1 MNAPQTTINRI
12 TTGGSSPRLRVEV
25 LDPLEHAAYD
35 EMVSAHSGSVPF
47 HSRAWLRIIHDTYGH
62 RPVCFVAKNGDG
74 VRAMLPIVEVQ
85 SWITGSRGVMLPFAD
100 FCPPMACDAAAYK
113 IVFAAAVKYAQERR
127 WKYLEIR
134 GGSKLMG
141 EEARASVAFHAHILD
156 LSAGPDHLFGRL
168 EGRMRTAIRKAEKE
182 GVRVEASNAAEAIE
196 TYYALHC
203 ETRKKHGVPP
213 QPWLFFQN
221 LYSHII
227 SKGSGIVVVAQ
238 YQGAPIAAAVFVHY
252 GRQAVYKFSAS
263 NAAFLRL
270 CGNNV
275 VLWEAI
281 KWYANHGFS
290 SMHFG
295 RTSFGNEGL
304 RKYKNGWGAT
314 ETTLEYFRY
323 SLPKQAYVVDQDRS
337 EGGHNRFLGLLPRPL
352 FRMAGQVLYRHL
364 S

>member
-1 MNAPQTTINRI
+1 MNRSA
-12 TTGGSSPRLRVEV
+12 TGDLSRRLRIEV
-25 LDPLEHAAYD
+25 FDPLEHAAYD
-35 EMVSAHSGSVPF
+35 EMVSACPDNVPF
-47 HSRAWLRIIHDTYGH
+47 HSRAWLRIIRDTYGH
-62 RPVCFVAKNGDG
+62 RPICFVAKSGDG
-74 VRAMLPIVEVQ
+74 VQAMLPIVEVQ
-85 SWITGSRGVMLPFAD
+85 SWITGRRGVMLPFAD
-100 FCPPMACDAAAYK
+100 CCPPMASDAAAYDL
-113 IVFAAAVKYAQERR
+113 VLAEAVKYAQERR
-127 WKYLEIR
+127 WKYLEFR
-134 GGSKLMG
+134 GGRKWMP
-141 EEARASVAFHAHILD
+141 EAQASVAFHAHILD
-156 LSAGPDHLFGRL
+156 LSAGTDQLFGRL

-182 GVRVEASNAAEAIE
+182 GVRVEVLNAAEAIE
-196 TYYALHC
+196 TYYTLHC

-213 QPWLFFQN
+213 QPFSFFQN
-221 LYSHII
+221 LYSHAI
-227 SKGSGIVVVAQ
+227 SKGSGIVVVAR
-238 YQGAPIAAAVFVHY
+238 YQGVPIAAAVFMHY

-281 KWYANHGFS
+281 KWYANHGLS

-295 RTSFGNEGL
+295 RTSFGNDGL
-304 RKYKNGWGAT
+304 RKYKTGWGAE
-314 ETTLEYFRY
+314 ETKLEYFRY